1 MEALRAK
8 FEPLIKERFT
18 LLKNKVTTAK
28 TLTELYSYQSQIELL
43 TQQLSTQIN
52 AFIASENERLERE
65 RKHKVDEDEKTTGES
80 NIAGMGPDSTTKP
93 SSKQSELI
101 HKNNLIPM
109 NYTKIET
116 EEELN
121 ALLVV
126 IHNELEKVL
135 EQGKTIRFI

>member
-1 MEALRAK
+1 
-8 FEPLIKERFT
+8 
-18 LLKNKVTTAK
+18 
-28 TLTELYSYQSQIELL
+28 
-43 TQQLSTQIN
+43 
-52 AFIASENERLERE
+52 
-65 RKHKVDEDEKTTGES
+65 
-80 NIAGMGPDSTTKP
+80 
-93 SSKQSELI
+93 
-101 HKNNLIPM
+101 M